1 MMGRRRAVAYF
12 GDAAKEITAEK
23 LVCIRIEATGAPFV
37 LLMHDVFCSRRDWE
51 PEGSGLDDQWW
62 RERSGKRS

>member
-37 LLMHDVFCSRRDWE
+37 LLMHDVFCSRRD
-51 PEGSGLDDQWW
+51 
-62 RERSGKRS
+62 